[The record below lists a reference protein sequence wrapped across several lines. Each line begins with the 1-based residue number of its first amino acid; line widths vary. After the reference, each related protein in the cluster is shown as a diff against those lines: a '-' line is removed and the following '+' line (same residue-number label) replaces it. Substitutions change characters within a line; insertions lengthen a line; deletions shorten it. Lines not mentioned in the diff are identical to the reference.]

1 MWSGHEAVGLPSQG
15 REAHGWDIHPEGRPD
30 ENLSSGE
37 LTSLLRRLDRRS
49 PSEQS
54 LLVAFSERDED
65 TLI

>member
-15 REAHGWDIHPEGRPD
+15 HGTHSWDIHTEGRTD
-30 ENLSSGE
+30 ETVSSGE